1 MAKKFYL
8 LLLAVFA
15 LAACEPSK
23 QLSPEEQRNLERQ
36 DRQLWRQLG
45 GD

>member
-1 MAKKFYL
+1 VSRHIIF

-15 LAACEPSK
+15 LAACETSADVD
-23 QLSPEEQRNLERQ
+23 QDELDRQ
-36 DRQLWRQLG
+36 DRQLHRQLG

>member
-1 MAKKFYL
+1 MPKKLML

-15 LAACEPSK
+15 LAACDTSANVDRD
-23 QLSPEEQRNLERQ
+23 QLDRQ
-36 DRQLWRQLG
+36 DRQLFRQLG